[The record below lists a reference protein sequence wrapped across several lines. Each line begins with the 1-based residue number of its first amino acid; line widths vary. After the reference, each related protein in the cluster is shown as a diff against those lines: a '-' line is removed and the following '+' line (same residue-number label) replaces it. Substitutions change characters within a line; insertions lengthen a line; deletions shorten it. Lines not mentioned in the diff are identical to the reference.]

1 MEILHQLGTLF
12 LDAVP
17 TIIVVLLFYWFLRWA
32 FFQPIQKAMAE
43 RTARMEGARS
53 EAAAVESAAKQEL
66 DSYHEALR
74 RARAEIYGQQE
85 AARQE
90 ALEGRAKL
98 LKAMN
103 ARAQEEVKAAKGRI
117 AADLAAARTQ
127 VERETPALAAEIAR
141 VIVERPSSL
150 RGGAAR

>member
-43 RTARMEGARS
+43 RTARMEGARA
-53 EAAAVESAAKQEL
+53 EAAAVESAARQEL
-66 DSYHEALR
+66 DTYHEALR

-85 AARQE
+85 AARQQ

-103 ARAQEEVKAAKGRI
+103 ARAQEEVKAAKARI
-117 AADLAAARTQ
+117 AADQAAARAQ
-127 VERETPALAAEIAR
+127 MERETPALAAEIAR
-141 VIVERPSSL
+141 AIVERPSSL

>member
-43 RTARMEGARS
+43 RTARMEGARA
-53 EAAAVESAAKQEL
+53 EAAAVESAARQEL
-66 DSYHEALR
+66 DTYHEALR

-117 AADLAAARTQ
+117 AADLASARAQ
-127 VERETPALAAEIAR
+127 VEREMPALAAEIAR
-141 VIVERPSSL
+141 AIVERPSSL
-150 RGGAAR
+150 GGGVAR

>member
-32 FFQPIQKAMAE
+32 FFQPIQKVMAE

-141 VIVERPSSL
+141 AIVERPSSL

>member
-117 AADLAAARTQ
+117 AADLAAARAQ

-141 VIVERPSSL
+141 AIVERPSSL